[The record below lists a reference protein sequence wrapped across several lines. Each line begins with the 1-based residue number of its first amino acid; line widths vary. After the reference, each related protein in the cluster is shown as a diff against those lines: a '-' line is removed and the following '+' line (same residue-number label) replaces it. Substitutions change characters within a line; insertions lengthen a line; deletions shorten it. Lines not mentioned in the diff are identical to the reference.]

1 MNDCCKYAT
10 PLPIFCTTFAPPF
23 EKMVR
28 ALLRMQLANLLRL

>member
-10 PLPIFCTTFAPPF
+10 PLPFFSCNFAAPF